1 MYLKSLRKE
10 SLRQAIASLPLFNP
24 KTLLSSAIL
33 GFVSRQEAE
42 ECLHKSQNGT
52 FLVRFSDSELGGVTV
67 AWITG
72 ERAFSIGP
80 PLLVTHQ
87 PTCT

>member
-1 MYLKSLRKE
+1 M
-10 SLRQAIASLPLFNP
+10 I
-24 KTLLSSAIL
+24 

-42 ECLHKSQNGT
+42 EYLHKSENET

-72 ERAFSIGP
+72 KEPVSELKLNWKKYGSR
-80 PLLVTHQ
+80 
-87 PTCT
+87 

>member
-1 MYLKSLRKE
+1 MKNGRGVTYIEKTC
-10 SLRQAIASLPLFNP
+10 FNYFCRA
-24 KTLLSSAIL
+24 LV

-42 ECLHKSQNGT
+42 EYLHKSENET

-72 ERAFSIGP
+72 NKQRD
-80 PLLVTHQ
+80 L
-87 PTCT
+87 

>member
-1 MYLKSLRKE
+1 VCYCHKAIFRKKIC
-10 SLRQAIASLPLFNP
+10 SHYKKVKPDFRALI
-24 KTLLSSAIL
+24 

-42 ECLHKSQNGT
+42 EYLHKSENET

-72 ERAFSIGP
+72 TGKGKNKTIFIK
-80 PLLVTHQ
+80 
-87 PTCT
+87 